1 MISLLLALAA
11 ALPAEGEH
19 ATLESCEMTGG
30 GWVCHYTI
38 PAVTLVGAAN
48 APPPQITLAPA
59 PIPPATVPVPAS
71 TASAAEAARQA
82 RLIANCAD
90 AGWMS
95 LCLPKDRREAR
106 RLKDVATANALLR
119 TQVTHLLSEN
129 KCSEAVKSALLAGDL
144 TLAREARAFCTP

>member
-11 ALPAEGEH
+11 APPVEGEH
-19 ATLESCEMTGG
+19 ATLQACEMTGG

-48 APPPQITLAPA
+48 APPPRITLAPA
-59 PIPPATVPVPAS
+59 PASASPQVPQPRAED
-71 TASAAEAARQA
+71 AAEAARQVK
-82 RLIANCAD
+82 LIADCAD

-106 RLKDVATANALLR
+106 RLRDAATARKALR
-119 TQVTHLLSEN
+119 TQVTQLLSEN
-129 KCSEAVKSALLAGDL
+129 KCSEAVKSALKAGDL
-144 TLAREARAFCTP
+144 TLAREAQAFCAP